1 MKHFEAELPEGYVQ
15 AKVVD
20 AKSKKVAIAFNVI
33 SLIIMAAIFVLLWL
47 IVFGTQPIDG
57 VVKQLVVTE
66 WWQTLARFAV
76 FIAAYVAYVVLHEVT
91 HGIAYKAL
99 TKQKLTFGMTLSVA
113 YCGVPN
119 IYVYRTCALVALLA
133 PFVVFDIVFVFPI
146 IFITDVAFKL
156 IFMAMFAMH
165 VGGCVGDLYDT
176 ALYAFVFRDK
186 TVLMRDT
193 GPKQTFYVLRASKL
207 GQKILQNENATKEEG
222 SSISADAENSVSE
235 E

>member
-20 AKSKKVAIAFNVI
+20 AKSKKVAIVFNVVAF
-33 SLIIMAAIFVLLWL
+33 IIMAAVFVVLWL
-47 IVFGTQPIDG
+47 IVFGVQPIDG
-57 VVKQLVVTE
+57 VLKQLAVAE
-66 WWQTLARFAV
+66 LWQTLVRFAV
-76 FIAAYVAYVVLHEVT
+76 FIVAYVAYIVLHEIT

-99 TKQKLTFGMTLSVA
+99 TKQKLTFGLTLSVA

-146 IFITDVAFKL
+146 IFITDVAFRL
-156 IFMAMFAMH
+156 IFMAMLAMH

-193 GPKQTFYVLRASKL
+193 GPKQTFYVMEASKL
-207 GQKILQNENATKEEG
+207 GQKILQREKTVKVED
-222 SSISADAENSVSE
+222 SLSE
-235 E
+235 Q